1 MVKREEKLILEKEI
15 EFAVNELSD
24 FYNELIEYFNGDEIL
39 TYIFMNAKNIQD
51 IKQVLLLLGYKIVKE
66 VE

>member
-66 VE
+66 IE